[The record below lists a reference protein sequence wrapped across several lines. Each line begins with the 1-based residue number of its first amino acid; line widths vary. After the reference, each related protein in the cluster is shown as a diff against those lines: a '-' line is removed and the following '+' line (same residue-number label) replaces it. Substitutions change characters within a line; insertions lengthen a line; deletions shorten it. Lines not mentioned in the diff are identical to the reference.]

1 MCEPASIAAMAS
13 AAQGMQIAGT
23 VAGAYGAYNQSKAA
37 KKSGEV
43 QAAVARNNAAY
54 SESQARD
61 AIRRG
66 QVSENEVRRR
76 TAQLEGS
83 QRARLAANGID
94 LGEGS
99 ALNIL
104 LDTEYFG
111 ENDALN
117 VRDNASR
124 EATALRQQSSNQ
136 QSSADLLQARADSEN
151 PTAAATS
158 SLLTGAGQVADSWYK
173 NKVNLKTDYSL
184 GSGSSTGLK
193 ASSSGLG
200 FKVR

>member
-1 MCEPASIAAMAS
+1 MCVEAATMASIS
-13 AAQGMQIAGT
+13 QGMQIAGT
-23 VAGAYGAYNQSKAA
+23 VSGAYGAYNKSKADKTA
-37 KKSGEV
+37 YET
-43 QAAVARNNAAY
+43 QAAVARNNAEY

-66 QVSENEVRRR
+66 QVAENDVRRR

-104 LDTEYFG
+104 MDTAFFG

-117 VRDNASR
+117 VRDNSNR
-124 EATALRQQSSNQ
+124 EATALRTQGSNQ
-136 QSSADLLQARADSEN
+136 TAAANLYQTRADSES
-151 PTAAATS
+151 PFSAAAPT
-158 SLLTGAGQVADSWYK
+158 LLTGAGLVADSWYK
-173 NKVNLKTDYSL
+173 NKASIKTDYSL
-184 GSGSSTGLK
+184 GGGSSTVLK

>member
-1 MCEPASIAAMAS
+1 MCDPVSAATMAS

-23 VAGAYGAYNQSKAA
+23 VAGAYGAYNQSKAT
-37 KKSGEV
+37 KQSLEY
-43 QAAVARNNAAY
+43 QSAVARNNAEY

-66 QVSENEVRRR
+66 QVAENDVRRR

-104 LDTEYFG
+104 MDTAFFG

-117 VRDNASR
+117 VRDNSNR
-124 EATALRQQSSNQ
+124 EATAFRTQASNQ
-136 QSSADLLQARADSEN
+136 IGNANLMDARAGMES
-151 PTAAATS
+151 PMGAAATT
-158 SLLTGAGQVADSWYK
+158 LLTGAGAVASSWYR
-173 NKVNLKTDYSL
+173 NKSPVTADYSL
-184 GSGSSTGLK
+184 PSQPS
-193 ASSSGLG
+193 LG

>member
-1 MCEPASIAAMAS
+1 MAS

-23 VAGAYGAYNQSKAA
+23 VAGAYGAYKQSKATKA
-37 KKSGEV
+37 SLEY
-43 QAAVARNNAAY
+43 QASVARNNAEY

-66 QVSENEVRRR
+66 QVAENDVRRR

-104 LDTEYFG
+104 LDTSYFG
-111 ENDALN
+111 ELDALN
-117 VRDNASR
+117 VRDNSAR
-124 EATALRQQSSNQ
+124 EAAGFRTQRSNQSSNA
-136 QSSADLLQARADSEN
+136 SLLDARAGMED
-151 PTAAATS
+151 PFGAATTT
-158 SLLTGAGQVADSWYK
+158 LLTGAGAVADSWYRSK
-173 NKVNLKTDYSL
+173 YGPKVK
-184 GSGSSTGLK
+184 
-193 ASSSGLG
+193 
-200 FKVR
+200 

>member
-1 MCEPASIAAMAS
+1 MAS

-23 VAGAYGAYNQSKAA
+23 VAGAYGAYNQSKAT
-37 KKSGEV
+37 KQSLEY
-43 QAAVARNNAAY
+43 QSAVARNNAEY

-66 QVSENEVRRR
+66 QVAENDVRRR

-104 LDTEYFG
+104 LDTDYFG
-111 ENDALN
+111 EMDALN

-124 EATALRQQSSNQ
+124 EAAGLRTQSSNQ
-136 QSSADLLQARADSEN
+136 IGNANLLDARAGMES
-151 PTAAATS
+151 PMGAAATT
-158 SLLTGAGQVADSWYK
+158 LLTGAGAVASSWYR
-173 NKVNLKTDYSL
+173 NKASIKTDYSL
-184 GSGSSTGLK
+184 GGGTTTGLK

>member
-1 MCEPASIAAMAS
+1 MIMCEPASIAAMAS

-66 QVSENEVRRR
+66 QVTENDVRRR

-117 VRDNASR
+117 VRDNASS
-124 EATALRQQSSNQ
+124 EAGWFRTQASKQRSN
-136 QSSADLLQARADSEN
+136 ADLLQARADSEN
-151 PTAAATS
+151 PTSAAATT
-158 SLLTGAGQVADSWYK
+158 LLTGAGNVADSWYK
-173 NKVNLKTDYSL
+173 NKGNFKTDYSL
-184 GSGSSTGLK
+184 PAKPS
-193 ASSSGLG
+193 LG